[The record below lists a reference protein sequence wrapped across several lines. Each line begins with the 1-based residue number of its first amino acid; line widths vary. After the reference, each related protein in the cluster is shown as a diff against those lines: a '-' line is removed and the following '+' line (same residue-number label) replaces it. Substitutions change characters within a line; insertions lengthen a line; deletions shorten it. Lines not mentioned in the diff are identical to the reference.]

1 MMGFDRSVA
10 VLYLAA
16 LLAVAPIHADDE
28 GWPAWRGAHRDGH
41 APPSAAGPWPETL
54 TRVWRVEVDPGLS
67 SPVVSGERIYLLGRD
82 GDDEA
87 VTSLSLE
94 DGEVAWRRGYPAPF
108 FANSGAVNPRRYP
121 ASGGK
126 GPFATPTLAA
136 GGLFTLGAGR
146 VLSRFD
152 PGGELQWRHTLLPA
166 DLPEA
171 IAYIC
176 PECGCSEDGKKFHE
190 PGVCPDC
197 GMALNPEGL
206 ETSAQRGGGNYYGA
220 AASPLV
226 VDDLVVVHVGNLEA
240 GRLMAFDG
248 RTGGTRWES
257 PGPIVG
263 YASPVSAMI
272 HGVPQIV
279 ALAREGILGVSA
291 ADGSPLWSVPLP
303 SNAHVVTPVVA
314 GDLVVAG
321 EYQGPTF
328 ALRIRRDGDAWSA
341 VEAWRNEEETL
352 WLSSPVLDGS
362 TLYGFF
368 FSDKGHFAALDL
380 ETGRALWKSP
390 GRQGES
396 AAIVA
401 TGDVL
406 AALRD
411 DGTLV
416 VFEKSRKAF
425 RLLRTYPVADSP
437 TWTHPALVGDRVLVR
452 DESGLTLWRRGPD
465 GTDRLERR

>member
-1 MMGFDRSVA
+1 MDLAG
-10 VLYLAA
+10 LYLAA
-16 LLAVAPIHADDE
+16 LLAASPAPAGE

-41 APPSAAGPWPETL
+41 APESAAGPWPENL
-54 TRVWRVEVDPGLS
+54 TRVWRVEAAPGLS

-82 GDDEA
+82 GDDEV

-94 DGEVAWRRGYPAPF
+94 NGAEIWRRGYPAPF
-108 FANSGAVNPRRYP
+108 FANSGAINPRRYP
-121 ASGGK
+121 SSRGK
-126 GPFATPTLAA
+126 GPFATPAA
-136 GGLFTLGAGR
+136 AADGLFTLGAGR

-152 PGGELQWRHTLLPA
+152 PGSGALAWRHTLLPA

-171 IAYIC
+171 MTYIC
-176 PECGCSEDGKKFHE
+176 PECGCSEDGKEFHE

-197 GMALNPEGL
+197 GMALNPAGL
-206 ETSAQRGGGNYYGA
+206 ETSAQQGGGNYYGA

-226 VDDLVVVHVGNLEA
+226 VGDLVVVHVGNLGA
-240 GRLMAFDG
+240 GQLMAFDA
-248 RTGGTRWES
+248 RTGETRWES

-263 YASPVSAMI
+263 YASPVSATI
-272 HGVPQIV
+272 HRAPQIV

-291 ADGSPLWSVPLP
+291 VNGSPLWSVPLP
-303 SNAHVVTPVVA
+303 SNAHVVTPLVA
-314 GDLVVAG
+314 GNLVVAA
-321 EYQGPTF
+321 EYRGPTF

-341 VEAWRNEEETL
+341 AEVWRNEEETL

-396 AAIVA
+396 AALVA
-401 TGDVL
+401 AGDVL

-416 VFEKSRKAF
+416 IFEKSRKAF
-425 RLLRTYPVADSP
+425 HLLRTYPVADSP
-437 TWTHPALVGDRVLVR
+437 TWTHPVLVGDRVLVR
-452 DESGLTLWRRGPD
+452 DESGLTLWRRIPAA
-465 GTDRLERR
+465 GTDRLGVVDI